1 MLDLV
6 VTSFIADA
14 SRRPELE
21 VALLAVLPELV
32 NPETSVPALLF
43 LPEEFCAT
51 LLEELPPSLRVT
63 LVPDDLLCPY

>member
-6 VTSFIADA
+6 VTSFTSDA

-21 VALLAVLPELV
+21 VALLAVLPGLV

-43 LPEEFCAT
+43 LPDEFCAT
-51 LLEELPPSLRVT
+51 LEEELLSLRLT
-63 LVPDDLLCPY
+63 LVPVDLLCPY